1 MKEQIEIDYWKKF
14 GTPQMIEPELFKSSI
29 NEGEFYVTYLKAKN
43 RVEYMDD
50 KVYKLH

>member
-1 MKEQIEIDYWKKF
+1 
-14 GTPQMIEPELFKSSI
+14 MIEPELFKSSI

-50 KVYKLH
+50 KVYKLHW